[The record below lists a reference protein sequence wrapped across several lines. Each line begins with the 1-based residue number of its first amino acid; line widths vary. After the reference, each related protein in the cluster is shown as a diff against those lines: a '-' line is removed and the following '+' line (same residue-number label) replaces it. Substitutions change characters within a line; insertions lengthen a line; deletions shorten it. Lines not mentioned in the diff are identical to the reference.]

1 MQYKLYHKNRSM
13 RQIVRQQMHLP
24 HFDRFIALRVGD
36 RCLMQP
42 VLSSRN
48 LDHRY
53 LEVEFRRVK
62 NEFEFKYFF
71 RSSNIRT
78 SFNTPTAD
86 VILYRQLFTDRA
98 AGLLCCIP
106 LSCSTSSHVGMLN
119 EVRILELRIKYSNS
133 NSFLALRNSTPKYR
147 LV

>member
-71 RSSNIRT
+71 RSSNIGT
-78 SFNTPTAD
+78 SNKAFEFEFVFGPSKFDSQIPT
-86 VILYRQLFTDRA
+86 
-98 AGLLCCIP
+98 GL
-106 LSCSTSSHVGMLN
+106 
-119 EVRILELRIKYSNS
+119 NS
-133 NSFLALRNSTPKYR
+133 VKSALW
-147 LV
+147 LH